1 MFYCHLPEA
10 KIEKFLIEK
19 ILPYSEGKCYIY
31 TYSSMKEVNIHV
43 CFIRRDAVLSN
54 NDDQKLIKLISKNPQ
69 EGLKQAIELYGGAVN
84 TICRNILFD
93 LDDSDVQDAVS
104 DSFLKLWKSSKNY
117 NPKKGPSLK
126 SYIYA
131 IARNTAR
138 DKRRSLGKSLSPL
151 PLEEVS
157 LPCPLDLESEFAKR
171 ANEKIVHDTIAAMDE
186 PERSIYLL
194 RYFYFYKIKDIA
206 KRIGMSEKAVEN
218 LLYRSR
224 EKVKKALIERGVMY
238 E

>member
-1 MFYCHLPEA
+1 
-10 KIEKFLIEK
+10 
-19 ILPYSEGKCYIY
+19 
-31 TYSSMKEVNIHV
+31 MKVVNIHV
-43 CFIRRDAVLSN
+43 CFIRRDAVLN
-54 NDDQKLIKLISKNPQ
+54 NKDDQKLIKLINKNPQ
-69 EGLKQAIELYGGAVN
+69 EGLQQAIELYGGAVT

-93 LDDSDVQDAVS
+93 LEDSDVQDAVS
-104 DSFLKLWKSSKNY
+104 DSFLKLWKNARNY
-117 NPKKGPSLK
+117 NPGKGASLK

-138 DKRRSLGKSLSPL
+138 DKRRSLGKGLSPL

-157 LPCPLDLESEFAKR
+157 LSCPLDLESEFAKKT
-171 ANEKIVHDTIAAMDE
+171 NENIIHDTIGAMDE
-186 PERSIYLL
+186 PERSIYIL

-206 KRIGMSEKAVEN
+206 KRMGISEKAVEN

-224 EKVKKALIERGVMY
+224 EGVKKALIERGVMY

>member
-1 MFYCHLPEA
+1 MN
-10 KIEKFLIEK
+10 
-19 ILPYSEGKCYIY
+19 
-31 TYSSMKEVNIHV
+31 NI
-43 CFIRRDAVLSN
+43 
-54 NDDQKLIKLISKNPQ
+54 DDQKLIRLICKNPQ
-69 EGLKQAIELYGGAVN
+69 EGLKQAIELYGGAVS
-84 TICRNILFD
+84 TICRNILSD
-93 LDDSDVQDAVS
+93 LDESYVQDAVS
-104 DSFLKLWKSSKNY
+104 DSFLKLWKNAKNY
-117 NPKKGPSLK
+117 NPEKGSSLK

-138 DKRRSLGKSLSPL
+138 DKRRSLGKDMSPL

-171 ANEKIVHDTIAAMDE
+171 TNESIIHETIAAMDE
-186 PERSIYLL
+186 PERSIYIL

-206 KRIGMSEKAVEN
+206 KRMGMSDKAVEN

-224 EKVKKALIERGVMY
+224 EGVKKALMERGVMY